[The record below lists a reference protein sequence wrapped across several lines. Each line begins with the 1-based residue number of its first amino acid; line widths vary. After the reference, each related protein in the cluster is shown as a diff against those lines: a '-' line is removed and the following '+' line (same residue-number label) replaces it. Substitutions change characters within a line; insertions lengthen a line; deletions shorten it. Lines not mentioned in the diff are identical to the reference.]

1 MIKRSAIMAV
11 IEPLI
16 ADIRDQG
23 DKFDRKRIGV
33 GISEQRERKI
43 WLTQATNFLKH
54 ADRDPNDFL
63 SADDL
68 DNERIMMA
76 ACAAYVELANRPTP
90 EIAAYFAF
98 LGRQEPRG
106 RGFGRGSS
114 TIRKEA

>member
-90 EIAAYFAF
+90 RNRRLLCF